1 MIWRY
6 LGEGE
11 DLGEEAGNKR
21 ESEGGENRGGRR
33 ERERWERGAKGRGE
47 GQTVMQRV
55 LIYCNILYY
64 FFIIYITMHKQCL
77 LRTIVLEIIYI

>member
-1 MIWRY
+1 MVLNY

-55 LIYCNILYY
+55 LIYYY
-64 FFIIYITMHKQCL
+64 I
-77 LRTIVLEIIYI
+77 

>member
-1 MIWRY
+1 MRLIY

-55 LIYCNILYY
+55 LICFRY
-64 FFIIYITMHKQCL
+64 FYSFFDIYIIYINNIFLQTTRL
-77 LRTIVLEIIYI
+77 